1 MPAANHPDLTALLAR
16 LERLE
21 EELGLVREELGRT
34 KAELALAV
42 IEIKR
47 KDRIIEGLR
56 QRIFGSSSEKL
67 DPAQLQLMFDEL
79 VLGKPAPS
87 PDPSAG
93 ETSAPEGEKPNVAKT
108 RRTKADRFP
117 KNLKIIIE
125 AVLTPDDV
133 TANPDDWEKI
143 GEEYHDEID
152 VIKAEMV
159 WRRTIREKFVH
170 KTDKAL
176 PPVIAPAP
184 LACIPGTLCAPA
196 FAAQIITDKFED
208 HIPHYRQSKRLRRR
222 YDVDIG
228 RQTLNSWNHCF
239 ADHLTPIGKAIK
251 AEVLQATELQVD
263 ETPIEYLKPGHGST
277 KLGYLW
283 IYNDPQGGTCYYDWH
298 TGRGHDCLLDF
309 LGYDEETG
317 TIGYAG
323 DIQCDGYSAYS
334 ALAARFM
341 TIRLAGCLA
350 HIRRKFVEAMDLAP
364 DITLPIL
371 LLIQRIY
378 FIEQQTRWSKAPPAC
393 RELIRRAR
401 SRPIAD
407 ELYRLIVAARSSQLP
422 HGPLGAAL
430 TYAINQWDK
439 FLVCLE
445 NGRLEI
451 DNNLAENKVRPAKL
465 GAKNWMFFGNA
476 EAGVNNALFYTLMAN
491 CKIQGL
497 DPEVYLTEVIKRL
510 PHNATA
516 EQAAEL
522 TPARFAAALRV
533 EQQAVA

>member
-1 MPAANHPDLTALLAR
+1 
-16 LERLE
+16 
-21 EELGLVREELGRT
+21 
-34 KAELALAV
+34 
-42 IEIKR
+42 
-47 KDRIIEGLR
+47 
-56 QRIFGSSSEKL
+56 
-67 DPAQLQLMFDEL
+67 MFDEL

-87 PDPSAG
+87 PDQSDG
-93 ETSAPEGEKPNVAKT
+93 QTSAPEGEKPSAAKT

-133 TANPDDWEKI
+133 TANPGEWEKI
-143 GEEYHDEID
+143 GEEHHDELD
-152 VIKAEMV
+152 VIKAEMI
-159 WRRTIREKFVH
+159 WRRTIREKFAH

-184 LACIPGTLCAPA
+184 LASIPGTLCAPA
-196 FAAQIITDKFED
+196 LAAQIIVDKFED
-208 HIPHYRQSKRLRRR
+208 HLPHYRQSNRFRRR

-228 RQTLNSWNHCF
+228 RQTINAWTHATAGHLNP
-239 ADHLTPIGKAIK
+239 LGMAIK

-283 IYNDPQGGTCYYDWH
+283 IYNDPLGGTCYYDWH

-323 DIQCDGYSAYS
+323 TLQCDGFSAYS

-341 TIRLAGCLA
+341 AIRLAGCLA
-350 HIRRKFVEAMDLAP
+350 HIRRKFVEAKDLAP

-371 LLIQRIY
+371 LLIQHIYRI
-378 FIEQQTRWSKAPPAC
+378 EKETRKTNAPPAC

-407 ELYRLIVAARSSQLP
+407 ELYRLIVAARMSQLP
-422 HGPLGAAL
+422 HGPLGEAL
-430 TYAINQWDK
+430 TYAINQRDK
-439 FLVCLE
+439 FFVCLE
-445 NGRLEI
+445 NGRLEV
-451 DNNLAENKVRPAKL
+451 DNNLAENKVRPTKL

-476 EAGVNNALFYTLMAN
+476 EAGTNNALFYTLMAN

-497 DPEVYLTEVIKRL
+497 DPEMYLTEVIKRL
-510 PHNATA
+510 PHHATA

-533 EQQAVA
+533 QAQEVA

>member
-1 MPAANHPDLTALLAR
+1 MPDANHPDLSALLAR
-16 LERLE
+16 MERLE
-21 EELGLVREELGRT
+21 KELGMVREELERT

-87 PDPSAG
+87 PDQSAG
-93 ETSAPEGEKPNVAKT
+93 ETSALEGEKPNLAKT

-133 TANPDDWEKI
+133 AANPGEWEKI

-152 VIKAEMV
+152 VIKSEMI
-159 WRRTIREKFVH
+159 WRRTIREKFAH

-176 PPVIAPAP
+176 PPVIALAP
-184 LACIPGTLCAPA
+184 LPSIPGTLCAPA

-208 HIPHYRQSKRLRRR
+208 HLPHYRQSKRLRRR
-222 YDVDIG
+222 FDVDIG
-228 RQTLNSWNHCF
+228 RQTINAWNHCF

-251 AEVLQATELQVD
+251 AEVLEATELQVD

-323 DIQCDGYSAYS
+323 DIQCDGFSAYS
-334 ALAARFM
+334 ALAARFL

-350 HIRRKFVEAMDLAP
+350 HIRRKFVEVMDLAP
-364 DITLPIL
+364 EITLPIVM
-371 LLIQRIY
+371 LIQRIY
-378 FIEQQTRWSKAPPAC
+378 FIEKQTRWSKAPPAC

-407 ELYRLIVAARSSQLP
+407 ELQRRIVAARTSLRSS
-422 HGPLGAAL
+422 GPLGEAL

-439 FLVCLE
+439 FIV
-445 NGRLEI
+445 
-451 DNNLAENKVRPAKL
+451 
-465 GAKNWMFFGNA
+465 
-476 EAGVNNALFYTLMAN
+476 
-491 CKIQGL
+491 
-497 DPEVYLTEVIKRL
+497 L
-510 PHNATA
+510 PRERTVGD
-516 EQAAEL
+516 
-522 TPARFAAALRV
+522 R
-533 EQQAVA
+533 

>member
-1 MPAANHPDLTALLAR
+1 MPGANHPDLTALIAR
-16 LERLE
+16 VVKLE
-21 EELGLVREELGRT
+21 EELGKT
-34 KAELALAV
+34 KSELALA
-42 IEIKR
+42 ILEIKR

-87 PDPSAG
+87 PDQSAG
-93 ETSAPEGEKPNVAKT
+93 ETSALEGEKPNVAKT

-117 KNLKIIIE
+117 KNLKIIVE
-125 AVLTPDDV
+125 AVLIPDEVD
-133 TANPDDWEKI
+133 ANPNDYDEI
-143 GEEYHDEID
+143 SEEYHDELD
-152 VIKAEMV
+152 VIKAEMI
-159 WRRTIREKFVH
+159 WRRTIRKKFVRKND
-170 KTDKAL
+170 KTC

-184 LACIPGTLCAPA
+184 LPSIPGTLCAPA
-196 FAAQIITDKFED
+196 LAAQIIVDKFED
-208 HIPHYRQSKRLRRR
+208 HLPHYRQSNRFRRR
-222 YDVDIG
+222 YDVDLG
-228 RQTLNSWNHCF
+228 RQTINAWTHATAGHLN
-239 ADHLTPIGKAIK
+239 PIGQAIK
-251 AEVLQATELQVD
+251 AEVLLATELQVD

-283 IYNDPQGGTCYYDWH
+283 IYNDPQGKTCYYDWH

-317 TIGYAG
+317 TIAYDGTL
-323 DIQCDGYSAYS
+323 QCDGFSAYT

-341 TIRLAGCLA
+341 AIRLAGCLT
-350 HIRRKFVEAMDLAP
+350 HIRRKFVEAKDLAP
-364 DITLPIL
+364 DVTLPIL

-378 FIEQQTRWSKAPPAC
+378 RIENETRKTHAPPAC

-407 ELYRLIVAARSSQLP
+407 ELYRLIVAARTSQLP
-422 HGPLGAAL
+422 HGPLGEAL
-430 TYAINQWDK
+430 TYAINQWPK

-445 NGRLEI
+445 NGRLEV
-451 DNNLAENKVRPAKL
+451 DNNLAENKIRPTKL

-476 EAGVNNALFYTLMAN
+476 EAGTNNALFYTLMAN

-522 TPARFAAALRV
+522 TPARFAAALRA
-533 EQQAVA
+533 ETQAVA

>member
-1 MPAANHPDLTALLAR
+1 MPDANHPDLTALLAR
-16 LERLE
+16 VVKLE
-21 EELGLVREELGRT
+21 EELGRT

-56 QRIFGSSSEKL
+56 QRIFGSSSEKM

-87 PDPSAG
+87 PDQSDG
-93 ETSAPEGEKPNVAKT
+93 ETSAPEGGKPSVAKT

-133 TANPDDWEKI
+133 TANPDEWEQI
-143 GEEYHDEID
+143 GEEYHDELD
-152 VIKAEMV
+152 VIKAEMI

-184 LACIPGTLCAPA
+184 LASIPGTLCAPA
-196 FAAQIITDKFED
+196 LAAQIIVDKFED
-208 HIPHYRQSKRLRRR
+208 HVPHYRQSNRFRRR
-222 YDVDIG
+222 HDAHIG
-228 RQTLNSWNHCF
+228 RQTINSWNHLF
-239 ADHLTPIGKAIK
+239 ADHLTPIDKAIK
-251 AEVLQATELQVD
+251 AEVRQATELQVD

-283 IYNDPQGGTCYYDWH
+283 IYNDPLGKACYYDWH

-334 ALAARFM
+334 ALAARF
-341 TIRLAGCLA
+341 TSIRLAGCLA
-350 HIRRKFVEAMDLAP
+350 HIRRKFVEAMGLTP

-378 FIEQQTRWSKAPPAC
+378 FIEKQTRWSKAPPAC

-401 SRPIAD
+401 SLPIAD
-407 ELYRLIVAARSSQLP
+407 ELQRLIVAARMSQRP
-422 HGPLGAAL
+422 HDSLGDAL

-439 FLVCLE
+439 FIVCLE

-451 DNNLAENKVRPAKL
+451 DNNLAENKVRPTKL
-465 GAKNWMFFGNA
+465 GARNWMFFGNA

-491 CKIQGL
+491 CKIHGL
-497 DPEVYLTEVIKRL
+497 DPETYLTEVLKRL
-510 PHNATA
+510 PHNATP

-522 TPARFAAALRV
+522 TPARFAAALRAR
-533 EQQAVA
+533 EQEVA

>member
-1 MPAANHPDLTALLAR
+1 MPGANHPDLTALLAR
-16 LERLE
+16 VVKLE
-21 EELGLVREELGRT
+21 EELGRT
-34 KAELALAV
+34 KAELALAI

-87 PDPSAG
+87 PEQSAG

-125 AVLTPDDV
+125 AVLIPDEV
-133 TANPDDWEKI
+133 EANPNDY
-143 GEEYHDEID
+143 EEISEEHHDEID
-152 VIKAEMV
+152 VIKPEMI
-159 WRRTIREKFVH
+159 WRRTIRKKFVLKAD
-170 KTDKAL
+170 KTR

-184 LACIPGTLCAPA
+184 LPSIPGTLCAPA

-208 HIPHYRQSKRLRRR
+208 HLPHYRQSKRLRRR

-228 RQTLNSWNHCF
+228 RQTINAWNHCF

-251 AEVLQATELQVD
+251 AEVLEATELQVD

-283 IYNDPQGGTCYYDWH
+283 IYNNPQGGTCYYDWH

-309 LGYDEETG
+309 LGYDEQTG

-323 DIQCDGYSAYS
+323 DIQCDGFSAYS
-334 ALAARFM
+334 ALAARFT

-364 DITLPIL
+364 DITLPIIM
-371 LLIQRIY
+371 LIQRIY
-378 FIEQQTRWSKAPPAC
+378 FIEQQARWSKAPPAC

-407 ELYRLIVAARSSQLP
+407 ELYRLIVGARMSQLP
-422 HGPLGAAL
+422 HGPLGTAL
-430 TYAINQWDK
+430 TYAINQWEK

-451 DNNLAENKVRPAKL
+451 DNNLAENKVRPTKL
-465 GAKNWMFFGNA
+465 GARNWMFFGNA

-491 CKIQGL
+491 CKLQGL
-497 DPEVYLTEVIKRL
+497 NTEMYLTEVIKRL
-510 PHNATA
+510 PHHATA

-522 TPARFAAALRV
+522 TPARFAAALRA

>member
-1 MPAANHPDLTALLAR
+1 MPSANHPDLTAVLAR
-16 LERLE
+16 MERLE
-21 EELGLVREELGRT
+21 NDLVLVREELGRT

-87 PDPSAG
+87 PDQSDG
-93 ETSAPEGEKPNVAKT
+93 QTSAPEGEKPSAAKT

-117 KNLKIIIE
+117 KNLKVVIE
-125 AVLTPDDV
+125 KVLIPGKV
-133 TANPDDWEKI
+133 QENPDNFELLS
-143 GEEYHDEID
+143 ERYHDELD
-152 VIKAEMV
+152 VIKAALF
-159 WRRTIREKFVH
+159 WRRTIIQTFVD
-170 KTDKAL
+170 KTDKSL
-176 PPVIAPAP
+176 PPVSAPAP
-184 LACIPGTLCAPA
+184 LPSIPGTLCAPA
-196 FAAQIITDKFED
+196 LAAQIIVDKFVD
-208 HIPHYRQSKRLRRR
+208 HLPHYRQSNRLRRR
-222 YDVDIG
+222 DDVDIG
-228 RQTLNSWNHCF
+228 RQTLNAWTH
-239 ADHLTPIGKAIK
+239 ATAGHLTPIGKAIK

-277 KLGYLW
+277 KSGYLW
-283 IYNDPQGGTCYYDWH
+283 IYNDPMGGTCYYDWH
-298 TGRGHDCLLDF
+298 AGRGHVCLLAF

-317 TIGYAG
+317 TIGYDG
-323 DIQCDGYSAYS
+323 TIQCDGFSAYS

-364 DITLPIL
+364 HITLPIL

-378 FIEQQTRWSKAPPAC
+378 FIETQTRKTAAPPAC

-401 SRPIAD
+401 ARPIAD
-407 ELYRLIVAARSSQLP
+407 ELQRLIVAARTSQRP
-422 HGPLGAAL
+422 QGPLGDAL

-439 FLVCLE
+439 FIVCLE
-445 NGRLEI
+445 SGRLEL
-451 DNNLAENKVRPAKL
+451 DNNLAENKVRPTKL
-465 GAKNWMFFGNA
+465 GARNWMFFGSL
-476 EAGVNNALFYTLMAN
+476 EAGVNNALLYTLMAN

-497 DPEVYLTEVIKRL
+497 DPETYLTEVIKHL
-510 PHNATA
+510 PHNATV

-522 TPARFAAALRV
+522 TPARFAAARRA
-533 EQQAVA
+533 EAQKVA

>member
-1 MPAANHPDLTALLAR
+1 MPGANHPALTDLLAR
-16 LERLE
+16 VVKLE
-21 EELGLVREELGRT
+21 EELGKTLDELGRT

-79 VLGKPAPS
+79 VLGKPSPS
-87 PDPSAG
+87 PDQSAG

-117 KNLKIIIE
+117 KNLKVIIE

-133 TANPDDWEKI
+133 TANPDEWEKI
-143 GEEYHDEID
+143 GEEYHDELD
-152 VIKAEMV
+152 VIKAEMI
-159 WRRTIREKFVH
+159 WRRTIRGKFAH
-170 KTDKAL
+170 KTNKAQ
-176 PPVIAPAP
+176 PPVIVPAP
-184 LACIPGTLCAPA
+184 LASIPGTLCAPA
-196 FAAQIITDKFED
+196 LAAQIIVDKFED
-208 HIPHYRQSKRLRRR
+208 HLPHYRQSNRFRRR
-222 YDVDIG
+222 HDAHIG
-228 RQTLNSWNHCF
+228 RQTINSWNHF
-239 ADHLTPIGKAIK
+239 AATHLTPIGKAIK
-251 AEVLQATELQVD
+251 AEVLDATELQVD

-323 DIQCDGYSAYS
+323 DIQCDGFSAYS

-341 TIRLAGCLA
+341 AIRLAGCLA
-350 HIRRKFVEAMDLAP
+350 HIRRKFVDAMDLAP
-364 DITLPIL
+364 EITLPIV

-378 FIEQQTRWSKAPPAC
+378 FIEKQTRWSKAPPAC

-407 ELYRLIVAARSSQLP
+407 ELQRLIVAARSSQLP
-422 HGPLGAAL
+422 QGPLGMAI

-439 FLVCLE
+439 FIVCLE

-451 DNNLAENKVRPAKL
+451 DNNLAENKVRPTKL
-465 GAKNWMFFGNA
+465 GARNWMFFGNA

-491 CKIQGL
+491 CKLQGL

-516 EQAAEL
+516 EEAAEL
-522 TPARFAAALRV
+522 TPARFAAARCA
-533 EQQAVA
+533 EAQAVA